1 MKLNTVFTAAILLL
15 NALVF
20 AGVTAHTYYFNAGEI
35 KTAKADGY
43 DILNLKST
51 LNTAKAGDPSIPYHS
66 VSLLLPPGEKAE
78 NIEIIPSDKI
88 TLDGQFN
95 IYPQQHSQPISKGKS
110 GIFVKNEQLY
120 KTDAVYPAAKSGVL
134 STHFLNG
141 HSFALSTFTPVEYN
155 PVTGE
160 LAVYQKVTVRITTS
174 SDMKSQGALKNL
186 KQPDNVLKKIK
197 DLDQNAGMNLNL
209 YSAEKPKAD
218 PYDYL
223 IITADA
229 YKRNF
234 DTLINFY
241 NGRGI
246 KTQLIST
253 TTIYTTMTGADNQEK
268 IRNYI
273 IQEYQNSGIEFVLL
287 AGDVELVP
295 ARGFYCEVQS
305 SSVYTDDGIPADLY
319 YSALDGNWN
328 TDGDALLAEIGEDDL
343 LPDLSVSRFTF
354 SNLTE
359 LNILINKT
367 VKYLTDPVLGELKNP
382 LMAGEFLYDDPETW
396 GADYLDL
403 LIGYHEDN
411 GYTTTGIPEDNYI
424 TKLYDKEGTWTASD
438 LIAEINAGHS
448 FIHHDGHSNYTY
460 TMRMD
465 NYDVTNANF
474 SLVNGVNHNY
484 TLVYTSGCMCGGFDY
499 DDCIAEKFVSI
510 DNFAVSFIGN
520 SRYGWFNEGQTE
532 GPSIHIHREFADA
545 LYGDRTASI
554 AMAHKESKIDT
565 APWVNAAGQ
574 WGEGALRW
582 CFYDCN
588 VLGDPAMNIWT
599 DEPEVITVNYSNIIT
614 LGQTDY
620 SLDIKGSYNQ
630 VLSRIDCALIQGG
643 IIIGSGSTDD
653 LGNATLAVD
662 PSVIEGAASLVITGL
677 NVLPHTYAVNV
688 VPAEGKYIV
697 IDSYTISSGG
707 DDNIEYGE
715 TATVSVTLKNVGL
728 TDAAG
733 ISMSFAEN
741 DDHIELTDS
750 LETIGNLISGTSAT
764 FANAF
769 TFTVSQTVPDLH
781 QFSLNSTITD
791 SFEEWKSSLNLTA
804 NSPIIEIQ
812 SVNIA
817 DSVNSILDPG
827 ETADLVVSFK
837 NTGHGK
843 AVNLNG
849 LLTSDDQHI
858 TVNSAEQSLA
868 MIDPDETLSMTYSV
882 TAGTKASAG
891 YVSEFVNQI
900 TADNGYI
907 FEDNFFVKIGSQIED
922 FETGDFTAFNWY
934 FEGNTPWLIDNVN
947 KYEGVYS
954 ARSGEIG
961 DSQKSSLVIDD
972 TVLIDGDLSFM
983 IKTSTEGYFD
993 PLIFSI
999 DGVEIERWNYG
1010 ILDWHVNS
1018 FPVTAGDHTFKW
1030 SYEKDE
1036 MESAGDDCVWIDYIT
1051 FPGIKDATGIN
1062 EETQNLPSQTKLYQ
1076 NYPNPFN
1083 PSTEISYSLMA
1094 KGEVNLSVYNMK
1106 GELVKN
1112 LVDGQKERGLHKA
1125 IFETDDINSGLYF
1138 YSLSVN
1144 GVHAGTKRM
1153 LLIK

>member
-1 MKLNTVFTAAILLL
+1 MKLNSVFTAAILLI
-15 NALVF
+15 NAFVF
-20 AGVTAHTYYFNAGEI
+20 AGVTEHTYYFNAGEI
-35 KTAKADGY
+35 KTVKAGGY
-43 DILNLKST
+43 DIVSLKNT

-78 NIEIIPSDKI
+78 TIEIIPADKV
-88 TLDGQFN
+88 TLEGKFN
-95 IYPQQHSQPISKGKS
+95 IHPQQHSQPVSKGKS

-120 KTDAVYPAAKSGVL
+120 KTDAVYPASKSGVF
-134 STHFLNG
+134 STHYLNG

-174 SDMKSQGALKNL
+174 SDTKSSYALKNL
-186 KQPDNVLKKIK
+186 KQPQNVLKKVK
-197 DLDQNAGMNLNL
+197 ELDQNAGMNLGL
-209 YSAEKPKAD
+209 YHPAEQKAAA
-218 PYDYL
+218 YDYL
-223 IITADA
+223 IVTADA

-273 IQEYQNSGIEFVLL
+273 IQEYQNNGIEFVLL

-305 SSVYTDDGIPADLY
+305 SSVYTDNGIPADLY
-319 YSALDGNWN
+319 YSAIDGNWN
-328 TDGDALLAEIGEDDL
+328 TDGDALWAEIGEDDL

-354 SNLTE
+354 SDLTK

-367 VKYLTDPVLGELKNP
+367 IKYQTEPVLGELRDP

-396 GADYLDL
+396 GGDYLDL

-411 GYTTTGIPEDNYI
+411 GYTTAGIPEDNNI
-424 TKLYDKEGTWTASD
+424 VKMYDQDGEWTAD
-438 LIAEINAGHS
+438 ELIAEINEGHS

-474 SLVNGVNHNY
+474 SQVNGITHNF
-484 TLVYTSGCMCGGFDY
+484 TLIYTSGCMCGGFDY
-499 DDCIAEKFVSI
+499 NDCIAEEFVSI

-532 GPSIHIHREFADA
+532 GPSIHIHREFTDA

-574 WGEGALRW
+574 WEEGALRW

-630 VLSRIDCALIQGG
+630 PLSRIDCALIQGG
-643 IIIGSGSTDD
+643 VIIGSGSTDD

-677 NVLPHTYAVNV
+677 NILPHTYEVNI

-697 IDSYTISSGG
+697 IDSYTVSSGG
-707 DDNIEYGE
+707 DDIIEFGE

-733 ISMSFAEN
+733 ISMVFAEN
-741 DDHIELTDS
+741 DDYIELTDS
-750 LETIGNLISGTSAT
+750 LQTIGNLIAGTTAT

-791 SFEEWKSSLNLTA
+791 TFEEWKSSLGLTA
-804 NSPIIEIQ
+804 NSPVLEIQ
-812 SVNIA
+812 SVDIS
-817 DSVNSILDPG
+817 DGGNSILDPG
-827 ETADLVVSFK
+827 ETADIVVSFK
-837 NTGHGK
+837 NSGHGK

-849 LLTSDDQHI
+849 LLSSSDPHI
-858 TVNSAEQSLA
+858 TVNTASQTLSL
-868 MIDPDETLSMTYSV
+868 INPGETLSMAHNVS
-882 TAGTKASAG
+882 ASTKASSG
-891 YVSEFVNQI
+891 YVAGFNYGI
-900 TADNGYI
+900 TADNGYL
-907 FEDNFFVKIGSQIED
+907 FEDTFYLKIGSQIEN
-922 FETGDFTAFNWY
+922 FETGDFKAFNWY
-934 FEGNTPWLIDNVN
+934 FEGNTPWVIDTVN
-947 KYEGVYS
+947 PFEGTYS

-972 TVLIDGDLSFM
+972 TVLIDGDLSFY

-999 DGVEIERWNYG
+999 DGVEIDRWNYG
-1010 ILDWHVNS
+1010 ILDWHLNS
-1018 FPVTAGDHTFKW
+1018 YPVTAGDHTFKW
-1030 SYEKDE
+1030 SFEKDE

-1051 FPGIKDATGIN
+1051 FPGIKNATGIN
-1062 EETQNLPSQTKLYQ
+1062 EENQSLPSQTMLYQ

-1083 PSTEISYSLMA
+1083 PATEITFTLSADS
-1094 KGEVNLSVYNMK
+1094 KVCLSVYNMK
-1106 GELVKN
+1106 GELVST
-1112 LVDGQKERGLHKA
+1112 LVDGNKERGLHKTV
-1125 IFETDDINSGLYF
+1125 FNSDDLNSGLYF

-1144 GVHAGTKRM
+1144 GVHKDTKRM